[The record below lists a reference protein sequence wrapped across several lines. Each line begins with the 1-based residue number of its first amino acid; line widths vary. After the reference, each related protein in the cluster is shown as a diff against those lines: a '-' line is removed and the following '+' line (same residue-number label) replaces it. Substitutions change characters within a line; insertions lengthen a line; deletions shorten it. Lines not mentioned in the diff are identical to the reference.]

1 MAIKNY
7 NFDALDSNRN
17 LYNAQEA
24 LKRISDYKT
33 QWDSANK
40 SGDKATADKVAKKAQ
55 VYYQSLRDSGYSDL
69 ANAMEKTNYQ
79 GAKQIYDDFMKNN
92 SAPATPTDTSKGVIT
107 AKSSMPVAT
116 DTSSITGKINDL
128 YGIQRSDRETMAKK
142 YDTLE
147 DYNYNHNHYESDIGK
162 SIMANYQYKGKVA
175 SDNAVAEGGASNG
188 GNIDSYASAN
198 ANRQQLAFTNAGNQA
213 ILEDFNSRI
222 NNARGILSDLGVY
235 QQNQDKGMQTTI
247 NQHQTEEQRKFDNDV
262 KTSEVTGVVPKSME
276 YSNNPYFN
284 EDGTLINPHDTDYS
298 LIISNAREKL
308 KTTTNPTD
316 RANLEQT
323 IKDATQARA
332 YKILHV
338 DGYGKWAPTMET
350 VAPTETL
357 PSKVTNKELDNKKDT
372 EDKQIDADL
381 KKNENDNNTTVTVTG
396 MNNATDIYGYDRNLE
411 GTKYTADSKSDDA
424 DEMSWD
430 DVMKQY
436 DFSYGAKV
444 LLTDYAYPVFE
455 SGTGTFDSVSTLEKY
470 GKTYGI
476 TRLDAQRILNLYGV
490 TQVPKKDAN
499 GNVIYKK
506 TADGKTIVDDNGKP
520 IPETISADDW
530 LDSITWNKK

>member
-1 MAIKNY
+1 MAITNY
-7 NFDALDSNRN
+7 DFDALDSNKK
-17 LYNAQEA
+17 LHNAQEA
-24 LKRISDYKT
+24 IKRIADYKT
-33 QWDSANK
+33 QWNDANK
-40 SGDKATADKVAKKAQ
+40 SGDKATADKLAKKSQ

-69 ANAMEKTNYQ
+69 ADAMEKTNYQ
-79 GAKQIYDDFMKNN
+79 GAKQIYDDFMK
-92 SAPATPTDTSKGVIT
+92 STTVTPTTPETPKTGVDV
-107 AKSSMPVAT
+107 AKSEMPEAV

-128 YGIQRSDRETMAKK
+128 YGIQRSDRGTMAKK

-147 DYNYNHNHYESDIGK
+147 DYNYNHNPYESDIGK
-162 SIMANYQYKGKVA
+162 SIMANYKYQGDVA
-175 SDNAVAEGGASNG
+175 SDNAVASGGASNS

-247 NQHQTEEQRKFDNDV
+247 GLHQTEEQRKFDNDV

-276 YSNNPYFN
+276 YGNNPYFN
-284 EDGTLINPHDTDYS
+284 ADGTLIDPHNTDYS
-298 LIISNAREKL
+298 QIITNAREKL

-323 IKDATQARA
+323 IRDATQARA

-381 KKNENDNNTTVTVTG
+381 KKNENDNNTTVKVAG
-396 MNNATDIYGYDRNLE
+396 MNNETELKA
-411 GTKYTADSKSDDA
+411 SKGASGDGEETWEDA
-424 DEMSWD
+424 L
-430 DVMKQY
+430 KQY
-436 DFSYGAKV
+436 NLSDNAKSI
-444 LLTDYAYPVFE
+444 LTLVA
-455 SGTGTFDSVSTLEKY
+455 
-470 GKTYGI
+470 
-476 TRLDAQRILNLYGV
+476 
-490 TQVPKKDAN
+490 KDAWSN
-499 GNVIYKK
+499 GDPLNVKLFLATYKDK
-506 TADGKTIVDDNGKP
+506 YKLTFADASEIGSMYNVNNDTKKWIEKQEWYDPDLDD
-520 IPETISADDW
+520 
-530 LDSITWNKK
+530 